1 MTPYM
6 VRRTSLNS
14 FNEILEEKERE
25 INALKADL
33 ISLKKENE
41 ALKAKLGVKKIE
53 ERLSKIDRIFDI
65 NSFYI
70 EEESLRI
77 KALSRYFNRWKV
89 NMEASIEQYKDKF
102 DNNIFEFMDIM
113 HILRFELGEKD
124 NDPGRRRIALC
135 FTLLEGH
142 GIYIKYPEEI
152 RHGRTKVKWFP
163 EIMRYIERYRN
174 SVRFK

>member
-1 MTPYM
+1 M
-6 VRRTSLNS
+6 NS

-77 KALSRYFNRWKV
+77 KALSRYLNRWKV

-124 NDPGRRRIALC
+124 DDPG
-135 FTLLEGH
+135 
-142 GIYIKYPEEI
+142 
-152 RHGRTKVKWFP
+152 
-163 EIMRYIERYRN
+163 
-174 SVRFK
+174 